1 MQLRVQG
8 DHITIRQNGRM
19 VVDIHDA
26 TFPGAGRLGIQI
38 HKGKAFDGME
48 VRLRSMK
55 VRELK

>member
-1 MQLRVQG
+1 
-8 DHITIRQNGRM
+8 M